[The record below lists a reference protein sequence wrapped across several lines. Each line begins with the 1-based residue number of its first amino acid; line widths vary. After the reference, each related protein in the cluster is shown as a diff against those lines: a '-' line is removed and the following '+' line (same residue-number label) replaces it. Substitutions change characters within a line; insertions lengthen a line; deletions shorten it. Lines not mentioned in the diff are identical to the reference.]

1 MVISTAAS
9 HVQLDVPIWILSLRH
24 RALRALLVPT
34 RASQVRL
41 APSALQVIGLVWV
54 LVRVKSVRQ
63 AGLITTTGQAPR
75 VKIARPAKSRQMQRP
90 RGNARRVPLANTLL
104 PPRVSALTVLL
115 GSMTM
120 IITHPQFALRVPLAS
135 RQTPVPIQPAAPNV
149 DLVGTKQTGCVHVV
163 SPVNTMTTATKL
175 LCARTALL
183 GRWVQKRE
191 LPAVLV
197 AQQDSTVPKGRRLA
211 PTASLVHLTMTRVL
225 HRCAIHTLVTSSVIL
240 PCRSNQSLHVP

>member
-1 MVISTAAS
+1 MTTTAT
-9 HVQLDVPIWILSLRH
+9 
-24 RALRALLVPT
+24 PT
-34 RASQVRL
+34 QS
-41 APSALQVIGLVWV
+41 V
-54 LVRVKSVRQ
+54 LTVRQ
-63 AGLITTTGQAPR
+63 ATWTRISIRSQPARGATRGRSHLCVRRSVKYALLESTQQLRLEVVTPALEPNQIMTTTR
-75 VKIARPAKSRQMQRP
+75 VLPANRVLLAQLQPTRQLA
-90 RGNARRVPLANTLL
+90 ARRAASASTLQL
-104 PPRVSALTVLL
+104 VTSSAQTVLL

-211 PTASLVHLTMTRVL
+211 PTALLGRRV
-225 HRCAIHTLVTSSVIL
+225 
-240 PCRSNQSLHVP
+240 